1 MTRLLTLVCGVV
13 AGASGA
19 AAGGATS
26 LSVSV
31 AVSLQPAIEEA
42 VREYR
47 SDHPKLRVALNSGA
61 SGVLLQQARRGAPVD
76 VFISASP
83 LELDRLETA
92 GRLRAGSRRD
102 LASNELVV
110 VVPRGTRVPTSVD
123 DLRRA
128 EYDLIAVGNP
138 KTAPVGRYTEQALD
152 TLDLDEVL
160 GDRLVLAENARQ
172 LVDYVA
178 RGEVAAGLAYRTD
191 AQLLADRLSVGAAV
205 PPRAHS
211 AVIYQGA
218 VLSATAHPELAEG
231 LLAFLVSAEGQRI
244 LRRFG
249 FLPPP

>member
-1 MTRLLTLVCGVV
+1 MARLLTLVFGAV
-13 AGASGA
+13 AGVSGVA
-19 AAGGATS
+19 AAS

-47 SDHPKLRVALNSGA
+47 SDHPKLRLALNSGA

-83 LELDRLETA
+83 LELDRLEAA
-92 GRLRAGSRRD
+92 GRLRTGSRRD

-110 VVPRGTRVPTSVD
+110 VVPRGTRAPTSVD
-123 DLRRA
+123 ELRRP

-152 TLDLDEVL
+152 TLGLGEVL

-191 AQLLADRLSVGAAV
+191 ARLLADRLSVGATV
-205 PPRAHS
+205 PPRAHA
-211 AVIYQGA
+211 AVLYQGA
-218 VLSATAHPELAEG
+218 VLNATAHPDVAESF
-231 LLAFLVSAEGQRI
+231 LAFLVSAEGRRI
-244 LRRFG
+244 LERYG